1 MDNIKDI
8 ITDLQTAFYKSII
21 NNSFEFVA
29 DPHPRINTYFR
40 LEDVN
45 TLLDAKCKVIAYL
58 SRAAFKTEPFRMKHL
73 NEEVHAYHLNG
84 INEFL
89 GTDFTEKDME
99 LIYTRLGNDINRP
112 LCKKFIK
119 SGYDMSVLTD
129 KGVKQK

>member
-1 MDNIKDI
+1 MNDIKEI
-8 ITDLQTAFYKSII
+8 IIDLQSAFYKSII

-58 SRAAFKTEPFRMKHL
+58 SRAAFKTEPFRMKYL
-73 NEEVHAYHLNG
+73 NEEIHAYHLNG

-89 GTDFTEKDME
+89 GTDFSESDME

-112 LCKKFIK
+112 LCKKFIEN
-119 SGYDMSVLTD
+119 GYDMSVLTSERLF
-129 KGVKQK
+129 